1 MLDKLQKRLGY
12 SQEEMDLFLNNPR
25 NQDLLA
31 QAPTVMTKTIVARVV
46 EAHGCASG
54 HKVGDELFFDG
65 AGNLL
70 TKQAPGRVC
79 VYALET
85 VAKLI
90 YAAVELLYAGA
101 DPNRM
106 RFNRAGCTDVGLECG
121 GWGRIVLEIRME
133 DRPS

>member
-1 MLDKLQKRLGY
+1 MLRKLQEKLGY
-12 SQEEMDLFLNNPR
+12 SEEEMKLFLDNPR

-31 QAPTVMTKTIVARVV
+31 QAPIIMGKNIVAKVV

-54 HKVGDELFFDG
+54 HQVGDELLFDG

-70 TKQAPGRVC
+70 TKQAPSRVC
-79 VYALET
+79 VYAMEAS
-85 VAKLI
+85 AKLI

-106 RFNRAGCTDVGLECG
+106 RFNRTGCTDVGLECG
-121 GWGRIVLEIRME
+121 GLGRIVLEVGTR
-133 DRPS
+133 DRQG